1 MREKYEAELKNLNAS
16 IIKMGKMIEVA
27 IENSVVALLGRDTAT
42 AKVIATNDDKID
54 DMEKDIESQC
64 LRLLLQQQPMASDL
78 RIITAAL
85 KMITDMERIGDHAA
99 DIADLIIELPDFSYS
114 NMNAIAQIGSE
125 IIKMLN
131 DSVESYINRDFNAA
145 KKVIAHDDVIDELYY
160 AIKKDLVEKIKKTD
174 QGEQILDYLLIAKY
188 FERIGDHCTNIAEWV
203 IFAVTGERKTER

>member
-145 KKVIAHDDVIDELYY
+145 KNVIAHDDVIDELYY

-174 QGEQILDYLLIAKY
+174 QGRQILDYLLIAKY
-188 FERIGDHCTNIAEWV
+188 SERIGDHCTNIAEWV

>member
-131 DSVESYINRDFNAA
+131 NSVESYINRDFNAA
-145 KKVIAHDDVIDELYY
+145 KNVIAHDDVIDELYY

>member
-1 MREKYEAELKNLNAS
+1 MREKYDAELKNLNAS

-145 KKVIAHDDVIDELYY
+145 KNVIAHDDVIDELYY

>member
-145 KKVIAHDDVIDELYY
+145 KNVIAHDDVIDELYY

-203 IFAVTGERKTER
+203 IFAVTGERKSER

>member
-145 KKVIAHDDVIDELYY
+145 KNVIAHDDVIDELYY
-160 AIKKDLVEKIKKTD
+160 AIKKDLVEKIKKT
-174 QGEQILDYLLIAKY
+174 GEQILDYLLIAKY

>member
-1 MREKYEAELKNLNAS
+1 MREKYEAELKNLNSS

-145 KKVIAHDDVIDELYY
+145 KNVIAHDDVIDELYY

>member
-27 IENSVVALLGRDTAT
+27 IENSVVALLGRDIAT

-145 KKVIAHDDVIDELYY
+145 KNVIAHDDVIDELYY

>member
-99 DIADLIIELPDFSYS
+99 DIADLIIELRDFSYS

-145 KKVIAHDDVIDELYY
+145 KNVIAHDDVIDELYY

>member
-1 MREKYEAELKNLNAS
+1 MREKYESELKNLNAS

-145 KKVIAHDDVIDELYY
+145 KNVIAHDDVIDELYY

-203 IFAVTGERKTER
+203 IFAVTGERKSER

>member
-42 AKVIATNDDKID
+42 AKIIAKNDDKID

-64 LRLLLQQQPMASDL
+64 LRLLLQQQPMATDL

-145 KKVIAHDDVIDELYY
+145 RNVIAHDDIIDGLYY

-203 IFAVTGERKTER
+203 IFAVTGERKN

>member
-1 MREKYEAELKNLNAS
+1 MREKYESELKNLNAS

-145 KKVIAHDDVIDELYY
+145 KNVIAHDDVIDELYY

>member
-1 MREKYEAELKNLNAS
+1 MREKYEAELKTLNAS

-145 KKVIAHDDVIDELYY
+145 KNVIAHDDVIDELYY

>member
-125 IIKMLN
+125 ITKMLN

-145 KKVIAHDDVIDELYY
+145 KNVIAHDDVIDELYY

>member
-145 KKVIAHDDVIDELYY
+145 KNIIAHDDVIDELYY

>member
-1 MREKYEAELKNLNAS
+1 MNYEAELKNLNAN
-16 IIKMGKMIEVA
+16 IIKIGKRIEVA

-145 KKVIAHDDVIDELYY
+145 KNVIAHDDVIDELYY

>member
-1 MREKYEAELKNLNAS
+1 
-16 IIKMGKMIEVA
+16 
-27 IENSVVALLGRDTAT
+27 
-42 AKVIATNDDKID
+42 
-54 DMEKDIESQC
+54 
-64 LRLLLQQQPMASDL
+64 MASDL

-145 KKVIAHDDVIDELYY
+145 KNVIAHDDVIDELYY

>member
-145 KKVIAHDDVIDELYY
+145 KNVIAHDDVIDELYY
-160 AIKKDLVEKIKKTD
+160 AIQKDLVEKIKKTD

>member
-114 NMNAIAQIGSE
+114 NMNTIAQIGSE

-145 KKVIAHDDVIDELYY
+145 KNVIAHDDVIDELYY